1 MKSVVEREQIMN
13 REEILSK
20 SRAENKNKDIYE
32 LEIQKQA
39 NTYAVIVLLILATIF
54 TAVQIVTGGGINY
67 GLYALAFCGNM
78 TLAWVKYMKQRQNK
92 ELAHAIILTLFVAA
106 ASACH
111 IYNLITVS
119 PIL

>member
-1 MKSVVEREQIMN
+1 MNRRKIMN

-20 SRAENKNKDIYE
+20 SRAEHKNRDIYE

-54 TAVQIVTGGGINY
+54 FIVQIVTGGGINY
-67 GLYALAFCGNM
+67 GLYALVFCGNM
-78 TLAWVKYMKQRQNK
+78 TLAWVRYLRQRQK
-92 ELAHAIILTLFVAA
+92 RALAHAIILTLFVAA
-106 ASACH
+106 SSACH

-119 PIL
+119 AIL